1 MPPGTANITVAVRV
15 RPLSQKEVMRGA
27 FPTLEVH
34 DGRTIDVMDPD
45 DKMGGL
51 DYLRLG
57 QNKDRSYAFD
67 HAMEP
72 GITQQSAFEKTTSE
86 LLPDVMQGRNACCFA
101 YGATG
106 SGKTFTMTGS
116 DVLPGVIPQSIDTL
130 FEFAEKAR
138 TPVREGPVV
147 TMQYVEIYNESIKD
161 LLQPTNNSNLD
172 VREAPGRGTYVAGA
186 AEAEVASRA
195 EVEELL
201 LRGNGNRTTES
212 TQMNSVS
219 SRSHAVLQLRVE
231 WPSMTGKL
239 SLIDLAGSERASKT
253 GVMAKGKSLQ
263 QGGTHNNSKRLNE
276 GANINKSLLALANCI
291 NALTGEADGKR
302 SHIPYRDSKLTRLL
316 KDSLGGGCRTL
327 MIANVS
333 PASDQFDETLNTLKY
348 ADRAKRIKPK
358 DKAAVAK
365 PKVGAGVDALYAGKP
380 RELSAE
386 AKAAAEARAL
396 RRKKILEEQSTGQ
409 KEATERHVDR
419 IKAARRP
426 RTPPGR
432 QNNRLAKLNDKIA
445 KTPPG
450 SRPLTPPRGKSPL
463 PDAFHPELS
472 VTGRAAP
479 VGTEGTSQRQRG
491 EVPPGMMRAASTIQ
505 ARARGHAVRSKSKGK
520 RIGAAD
526 LLAEGTERRRG
537 QGAGARKAL
546 AGAMGD
552 VPAEMSTVRRGRGA
566 DAGARTAG
574 SGLAAARA
582 KRGNAAASSPA
593 LNARSPPRSPA
604 SSIPA
609 SPR

>member
-1 MPPGTANITVAVRV
+1 MIANVSPASDQFDETLNTLKYADRAKRIRT
-15 RPLSQKEVMRGA
+15 KEAKSM
-27 FPTLEVH
+27 L
-34 DGRTIDVMDPD
+34 
-45 DKMGGL
+45 
-51 DYLRLG
+51 
-57 QNKDRSYAFD
+57 N
-67 HAMEP
+67 
-72 GITQQSAFEKTTSE
+72 
-86 LLPDVMQGRNACCFA
+86 
-101 YGATG
+101 
-106 SGKTFTMTGS
+106 
-116 DVLPGVIPQSIDTL
+116 
-130 FEFAEKAR
+130 
-138 TPVREGPVV
+138 
-147 TMQYVEIYNESIKD
+147 
-161 LLQPTNNSNLD
+161 
-172 VREAPGRGTYVAGA
+172 
-186 AEAEVASRA
+186 
-195 EVEELL
+195 
-201 LRGNGNRTTES
+201 
-212 TQMNSVS
+212 S
-219 SRSHAVLQLRVE
+219 SR
-231 WPSMTGKL
+231 
-239 SLIDLAGSERASKT
+239 
-253 GVMAKGKSLQ
+253 
-263 QGGTHNNSKRLNE
+263 KRLLGSHGLG
-276 GANINKSLLALANCI
+276 GASSS
-291 NALTGEADGKR
+291 
-302 SHIPYRDSKLTRLL
+302 SHVPYRDSKLTRLL
-316 KDSLGGGCRTL
+316 KDSLGGHCKTM